1 MDALLYDLMQVAE
14 QLIPI
19 VIVIVLVILA
29 IALFRLGKLFS
40 SGIDTLNSMK
50 GSIRLVEKS
59 LDKAQAP
66 LDTLVKL
73 SHTVDGAHDS
83 AVNLVADTKAA
94 FQKSKN
100 DRQTH

>member
-1 MDALLYDLMQVAE
+1 MDALLYDLKIVAE
-14 QLIPI
+14 QMIPI
-19 VIVIVLVILA
+19 LVVIVLIILA

-40 SGIDTLNSMK
+40 SGIDTLTSLK

-73 SHTVDGAHDS
+73 SHTVDGAHES

-94 FQKSKN
+94 FRKSKN
-100 DRQTH
+100 DTQS